1 MIKPYIDLHCH
12 TNLSDGN
19 LTPQELVDQARASG
33 IRVLAITDHNYFDE
47 SIFNSLREQNP
58 DIQFITGAEISCLYC
73 DSMGQEHELH
83 VPALG
88 FDPSNEELKA
98 VFAHNQPDRRPY
110 VNRILDKLRDNSI
123 DLGSYD
129 EIKARY
135 PDTKYIGLMAIARC
149 MYEEGYTSSID
160 ESFDIYLSAHGEARA
175 YVKNP
180 LRFVSLETAVSAIL
194 HAGGV
199 ATLGHLLYYRM
210 DESENERLVKYFKSL
225 TGDRGAIEVYY
236 ARYDAPKRLY
246 LLQLSQKYG
255 LMPSAASDY
264 HAQEKWE
271 RLDNHF
277 SYSVCGEILD
287 CLGVQV
293 DDAVPPVNFLVISG
307 FSGAGKG
314 TILKKIVDEKGLVN
328 GLPIRVIVSVTTRDP
343 RGPQDS
349 YIFTS
354 REHFTEMVNNG
365 QFLEHND
372 SYSKQGYGT
381 PISGVCDAVASGY
394 IPCLEIDRVG
404 LLRLLTDGKINCRNI
419 RSVFVCA
426 PAADV
431 AKRLITGRTETK
443 EAILRRLKTSREEAS
458 YVSMYDNVVVNS
470 NLEEA
475 TEKVIRAFNGTVC
488 RDEFNHVLF
497 KEDMDCILN
506 DLGTNTSIWRDPVE
520 STAAYKAAMI
530 EIRKR
535 LDIEYP
541 KDKHVLGICHAIW
554 SRKKELL
561 AADGID
567 WLTPTEM
574 NPTVYFD

>member
-19 LTPQELVDQARASG
+19 LTPQELVDLARASG

-47 SIFNSLREQNP
+47 NIFNSLREQNQ
-58 DIQFITGAEISCLYC
+58 DIQFITGAEISCLYY
-73 DSMGQEHELH
+73 DSMGQEHELR

-88 FDPSNEELKA
+88 FDPANEELKA
-98 VFAHNQPDRRPY
+98 VLAHNQPDRRPY

-135 PDTKYIGLMAIARC
+135 PDTKYIGRMAIARC

-199 ATLGHLLYYRM
+199 ATLGHLLYYKM

-225 TGDRGAIEVYY
+225 TGDRGALEVYY

-277 SYSVCGEILD
+277 SYSVCREILD

-293 DDAVPPVNFLVISG
+293 DDAVPPVDFLVASG

-314 TILKKIVDEKGLVN
+314 TILKKIVDEKRLVN
-328 GLPIRVIVSVTTRDP
+328 GQPIKVIVSVTTRDP

-354 REHFTEMVNNG
+354 SEHFAEMVKNNH
-365 QFLEHND
+365 FLEHND
-372 SYSKQGYGT
+372 TYSKHGYGT
-381 PISGVCDAVASGY
+381 PISGVRDAVESGY

-404 LLRLLTDGKINCRNI
+404 LLRLLTDGKVNHHNI

-426 PAADV
+426 SAADV
-431 AKRLITGRTETK
+431 AKRLITRRTETK

-458 YVSMYDNVVVNS
+458 YMCMYDNIVINS

-475 TEKVIRAFNGTVC
+475 TEKVLRAFNGDTC
-488 RDEFNHVLF
+488 KDAFDSTLF
-497 KEDMDCILN
+497 QADMDTILN
-506 DLGTNTSIWRDPVE
+506 DFGTEAHIWSDPVE
-520 STAAYKAAMI
+520 STAAYQTAMI
-530 EIRKR
+530 IIRKQ
-535 LDIEYP
+535 LDTEFP
-541 KDKHVLGICHAIW
+541 EDERVFGICHTIW
-554 SRKKELL
+554 GRQKELL
-561 AADGID
+561 AACGID
-567 WLTPTEM
+567 WLSPAEM
-574 NPTVYFD
+574 NPTVCFD